1 MMDPWSKF
9 TDLGFGYWIWYADLE
24 LMNWQSFVSYGL
36 FMTLC
41 SVIVFAQILFQQE
54 ENPKN
59 SFVVK
64 EIQRL
69 LLEPYQN
76 NLLTWGFVLYWFL
89 GFLSCGFL
97 VGNRTDWVAMVLL
110 HVKQKD
116 DRQFL
121 YESSGKESVDA
132 IVRELVVVNNLQV
145 RILGLKEEGKQLA
158 LHGPFKAP
166 RESDEDD
173 SDDDEESAN
182 KKPRG
187 PFYCRDPS
195 GHRTGEGTP
204 KKSHNML
211 QSPTFFFN
219 L

>member
-1 MMDPWSKF
+1 M
-9 TDLGFGYWIWYADLE
+9 
-24 LMNWQSFVSYGL
+24 SYGL

-97 VGNRTDWVAMVLL
+97 VGNRTD
-110 HVKQKD
+110 
-116 DRQFL
+116 
-121 YESSGKESVDA
+121 
-132 IVRELVVVNNLQV
+132 
-145 RILGLKEEGKQLA
+145 
-158 LHGPFKAP
+158 
-166 RESDEDD
+166 
-173 SDDDEESAN
+173 
-182 KKPRG
+182 
-187 PFYCRDPS
+187 
-195 GHRTGEGTP
+195 
-204 KKSHNML
+204 
-211 QSPTFFFN
+211 
-219 L
+219 